1 MTVVARL
8 MLSTPLFAFAAPLA
22 AQATQAPPW
31 EPQVTQ
37 AQELTPAEAAKIP
50 PVAQQS
56 AHDRLFQLFQDS
68 DEANLKRNPLNALFR
83 GDQRYAD
90 RLGDNITDAYYTGE
104 RAAAEHD
111 LAALHAIP
119 RDQLNETDQLAYD
132 TFEFSTKDTLRGLQP
147 DMLAL
152 TAVRP
157 INHFFGIHTFYPTFA
172 SGKGAAPF
180 KTLADYENNLKR
192 HKDFVTFIDRAIGRF
207 REGEKSGVVETK
219 LTVRNMIEQLD
230 SQLKMKPEDSPYYGP
245 VKDFPAGISDADKAR
260 LTSEYRAAITDEIYP
275 ALTRLRDFFQTEYL
289 ARARAGVGLKYM
301 PGGDKLYAYLVR
313 STTTTDM
320 TPEQIHQLGLSEV
333 ARITREFDKVRREV
347 GFKGTLPQ
355 FFDYMRTSPKFQ
367 PKSREQLTQDYYGLQ
382 KKVEAQ
388 VPRFFSLVPKTP
400 LRIQP
405 YEPFREK
412 FEAGGSYEPGTPD
425 GSRPGTFF
433 FNAYDLPSR
442 STWEET
448 TLFLHEGEPGHHFQ
462 ISIAQENSALP
473 SFMRFGGNTAYAE
486 GWALYAETLGYD
498 MGFYKDPNARFGTLN
513 DEMLRAMRLVVDT
526 GIHAKGWTRDQSIAY
541 MLSHSGMSK
550 TDATAEVERYIAI
563 PSQATAYKIG
573 ALTIQRLRKKAQDQ
587 LGPKFDIR
595 EFHAQ
600 VLDSGALPMKILE
613 EKIDRWIA
621 AKKGGAAAERG

>member
-1 MTVVARL
+1 MTVAARL
-8 MLSTPLFAFAAPLA
+8 ILSTALLAFAVPAA
-22 AQATQAPPW
+22 AQTDAP
-31 EPQVTQ
+31 
-37 AQELTPAEAAKIP
+37 AAAA
-50 PVAQQS
+50 AQQS
-56 AHDRLFQLFQDS
+56 AHERLFKLFKDS
-68 DEANLKRNPLNALFR
+68 DEASLKRNPISAIFR
-83 GDQRYAD
+83 GDMRYAD
-90 RLGDNITDAYYTGE
+90 RLGDFITDDYYAKE
-104 RAAAEHD
+104 KAASEQD

-132 TFEFSTKDTLRGLQP
+132 VFEFTTKDTLRGYQP
-147 DMLAL
+147 DLLAL
-152 TAVRP
+152 TRVRP
-157 INHFFGIHTFYPTFA
+157 INHFFGVHTFYPTFA
-172 SGKGAAPF
+172 SGKGGAPF

-192 HKDFVTFIDRAIGRF
+192 HKDFVLFLDRAIGRF
-207 REGEKSGVVETK
+207 KEGEQSGVVDTK

-230 SQLKMKPEDSPYYGP
+230 AQLKLAPEDSPYFQP
-245 VKDFPAGISDADKAR
+245 VKDFPAGIGEADKAR
-260 LTSEYRAAITDEIYP
+260 LTTEYRAAITDQIYP
-275 ALTRLRDFFQTEYL
+275 ALTRLRDFFRDDYL
-289 ARARAGVGLKYM
+289 AHAREGVGLKYM
-301 PGGDKLYAYLVR
+301 NGGDKLYRYLVQ

-333 ARITREFDKVRREV
+333 ARITREFDKVRTEV

-355 FFDYMRTSPKFQ
+355 FFDHMRTSPEFQ
-367 PKSREQLTQDYYGLQ
+367 PKSRDQLTADYYALQ

-388 VPRFFSLVPKTP
+388 VPRFFSLVPKSP

-462 ISIAQENSALP
+462 ISIAQENDALP

-498 MGFYKDPNARFGTLN
+498 MGFYKDPYARFGTLN

-541 MLSHSGMSK
+541 MLGHSGMSK

-573 ALTIQRLRKKAQDQ
+573 ALTIQRLRKKAEDQ

-600 VLDSGALPMKILE
+600 VLDTGALPMKILE
-613 EKIDRWIA
+613 QKIDRWIA
-621 AKKGGAAAERG
+621 ARKAS